1 MPINRNAEH
10 HRERLVEALK
20 EEITSLL
27 EGELGDP
34 RIGLCTVSEV
44 LMAPGGKA
52 ARVMVEVDGS
62 DEEAKETV
70 DALMAARGYIRNL
83 TRDRLAKRHCPELTF
98 HLDRS
103 RQAGGRIEELLGR
116 IGKKKKVEVPEE

>member
-20 EEITSLL
+20 EEITALL

-52 ARVMVEVDGS
+52 ARVMVEVEGD
-62 DEEAKETV
+62 DDEAKETV
-70 DALMAARGYIRNL
+70 DALMAARGYIRSL
-83 TRDRLAKRHCPELTF
+83 ARDRLGKRHCPELTF

-103 RQAGGRIEELLGR
+103 RRAGGRIEELLGR
-116 IGKKKKVEVPEE
+116 IVKKKGGSVVT

>member
-20 EEITSLL
+20 EEITALL

-34 RIGLCTVSEV
+34 RIGLSTVSEV

-52 ARVMVEVDGS
+52 ARVMVEVEGS

-83 TRDRLAKRHCPELTF
+83 ARDRLGKRHCPELTF

-103 RQAGGRIEELLGR
+103 RTAGGRIEELLGR
-116 IGKKKKVEVPEE
+116 IVKKKGGSAPT